1 MHATCMMR
9 LLPKAVL
16 SRASRATVSGAGLAL
31 LVAACGGPTETMSS
45 ASDPLAKVT
54 ASPLRSEVA
63 AAAPAAFV
71 AVTRPADE
79 LALVQQQ
86 LALLRHDVADLRQQ
100 LEGLV
105 RTVRPTQAVA
115 DPRRDPQARVE
126 AEQVE
131 RQRIV
136 SAESAFRSERE
147 DLRWSQGAAAS
158 VRDLLASADEPL
170 RSQVRSVECHAQSC
184 RVEIN
189 ADGHAQTA
197 PDLPLLLGR
206 LAQTLPKVTA
216 GQFDQGDGRQATVL
230 YLSR

>member
-1 MHATCMMR
+1 MIR
-9 LLPKAVL
+9 LAPPAVL
-16 SRASRATVSGAGLAL
+16 SQAARATISAASLTL
-31 LVAACGGPTETMSS
+31 LLAACGGPAETAPP
-45 ASDPLAKVT
+45 ASNRPAAVA
-54 ASPLRSEVA
+54 ASPARSEVA
-63 AAAPAAFV
+63 APAPTAIVAAL
-71 AVTRPADE
+71 RPADE
-79 LALVQQQ
+79 LAVVQQQ

-147 DLRWSQGAAAS
+147 DLRWSQGVATS